1 MVAWPVEFFSQL
13 ASKHETKSAKAVR
26 TGRGSTMVFVS
37 LFSIVSLFHGR
48 ISSETAV
55 ESILNVLTYPL

>member
-37 LFSIVSLFHGR
+37 LFTYYR
-48 ISSETAV
+48 SSMEEYQAKPRLRV
-55 ESILNVLTYPL
+55 F